1 MHKIDRR
8 VCRTRRRLHSA
19 LIALIL
25 EKGYD
30 SISVQDVT
38 DRAELS
44 RATFY
49 LHFKDKDELL
59 ASSLEEMFNELR
71 QSVESMI
78 VQQQAATDNPKLPS
92 LPAFQHVAEYADL
105 YRALLGSKSVS
116 SIIYRT
122 LNQIVHLSAQQ
133 VQLLQGE
140 HVLERMG
147 VPIDFV
153 AQHMAG
159 SLFSTFRWWLDND
172 MPYSAEDMAR
182 MYHRM
187 TVPAMTPSTIYR
199 IHPGSI
205 C

>member
-1 MHKIDRR
+1 MQKTDRR

-30 SISVQDVT
+30 MISVQDVT
-38 DRAELS
+38 DRADLS

-59 ASSLEEMFNELR
+59 ASSLKDIFNQLSE
-71 QSVESMI
+71 SVKLMI
-78 VQQQAATDNPKLPS
+78 LQQQFNPYPHQPS
-92 LPAFQHVAEYADL
+92 ALPAFQHVAENAEL
-105 YRALLGSKSVS
+105 YRALLGSKGISSV
-116 SIIYRT
+116 IYRT
-122 LNQIVHLSAQQ
+122 LNQIAHLSSQQ
-133 VQLLQGE
+133 FEILQQE
-140 HVLERMG
+140 QAIENIE

-159 SLFSTFRWWLDND
+159 SLLSTFRWWLEND

-182 MYHRM
+182 MYERM
-187 TVPAMTPSTIYR
+187 TVPVVISAVRSH
-199 IHPGSI
+199 HPGSML
-205 C
+205 